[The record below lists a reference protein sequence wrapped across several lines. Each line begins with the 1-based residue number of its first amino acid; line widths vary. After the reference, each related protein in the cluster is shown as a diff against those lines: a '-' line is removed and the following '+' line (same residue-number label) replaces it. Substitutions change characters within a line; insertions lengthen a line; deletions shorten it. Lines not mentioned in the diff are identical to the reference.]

1 MLVALQLFVQ
11 LPRESEC
18 CLLDDDSTR
27 RRCTGQTYLAA
38 VTASHSSTSSG
49 GSNGANSDIVNS
61 RVAFLNPSHRRT
73 HIRRILQRGTAV
85 VNTHTTTPL
94 PLLSRRGCG
103 LLHKRAATSS
113 STALSMASKTKTGKT
128 GARLIANNDEYAE
141 HVLDSELERPVLVFF
156 TAPWCGPCRL
166 SIPVVKEIMKQFSNR
181 IGAVEVCTDDLP
193 DVAAESNVVSIPT
206 IQMYYRGKL
215 VDTIVGC
222 VAKTVLSS
230 TVEKIL
236 EDASAQLDP
245 PGGSDGSSNSGN
257 DDDATNEDG

>member
-1 MLVALQLFVQ
+1 MNERTMHHSSAPMLPVVAPSRNCSFVTNDTNAVRRLPRPSTKRRRRRRRIVLSCRGAAVMLVALQLFVQ

-128 GARLIANNDEYAE
+128 GARLGSGRGE
-141 HVLDSELERPVLVFF
+141 
-156 TAPWCGPCRL
+156 
-166 SIPVVKEIMKQFSNR
+166 
-181 IGAVEVCTDDLP
+181 DL
-193 DVAAESNVVSIPT
+193 AA
-206 IQMYYRGKL
+206 
-215 VDTIVGC
+215 
-222 VAKTVLSS
+222 
-230 TVEKIL
+230 
-236 EDASAQLDP
+236 
-245 PGGSDGSSNSGN
+245 
-257 DDDATNEDG
+257 